1 MNENPRSNI
10 AWEHRLAWFKKFT
23 GIQNLG
29 WNWSRANWIRV
40 EYLPRIHHIAAQPR
54 SSRFTVE
61 IGWKTRKFY
70 RTDYLRVD
78 VQRHLMGST
87 DNKKE
92 CESNAQLVSLFAKK
106 DLEQVKCH
114 SSDLDQRKWYCMG
127 ADSPQGE
134 WDRVAEKMLIHY
146 CADLETMYNCSS
158 HDYFCKTAQSL
169 RSSRRNVWINE
180 SYQDRTGR
188 PVVGGQSSS
197 SFVPSVIKTNVPL
210 NNDDP
215 LHIKNFYC
223 KDAENELKSYH
234 NKTEWANCV
243 RMHYSW
249 LLLKSDSISWRKTLK
264 NFHISQI
271 QWPVVSTPCQERKV
285 HLNRRIRGITKI
297 RPVLE
302 VTTCCLQG

>member
-1 MNENPRSNI
+1 MSSTLKASVFMVKNYAENWHSIRNTEDLTMKQMFDISEKLVSEQPDEIYGVKTINWENSSWKYLSLIGDEQVCLQRTKVHVFSDSVWCLGKMNENPRSNI

-40 EYLPRIHHIAAQPR
+40 EYLPRIHHVAAQPQ
-54 SSRFTVE
+54 SSRVTVE

-134 WDRVAEKMLIHY
+134 WDRVAEKMM
-146 CADLETMYNCSS
+146 LEFVESGHPVFRATSP
-158 HDYFCKTAQSL
+158 L
-169 RSSRRNVWINE
+169 SR
-180 SYQDRTGR
+180 GR
-188 PVVGGQSSS
+188 LKKQKWWKIV
-197 SFVPSVIKTNVPL
+197 
-210 NNDDP
+210 DP
-215 LHIKNFYC
+215 LLCRFGNDVQLFF
-223 KDAENELKSYH
+223 A
-234 NKTEWANCV
+234 
-243 RMHYSW
+243 R
-249 LLLKSDSISWRKTLK
+249 LLL
-264 NFHISQI
+264 
-271 QWPVVSTPCQERKV
+271 
-285 HLNRRIRGITKI
+285 
-297 RPVLE
+297 
-302 VTTCCLQG
+302 